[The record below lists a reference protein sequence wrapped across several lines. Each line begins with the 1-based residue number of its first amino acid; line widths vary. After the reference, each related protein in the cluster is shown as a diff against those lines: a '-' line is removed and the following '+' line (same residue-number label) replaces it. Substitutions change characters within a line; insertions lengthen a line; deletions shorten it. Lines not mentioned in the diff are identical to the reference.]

1 MFGTTSLTSLLD
13 QQASVLR
20 TRLKGVHDGDVEAV
34 HDARVAT
41 RRIREL
47 LALVPA
53 VPGRDSEDAA
63 AKGYKKVGRA
73 LGQVRNVDVQI
84 ALIRNLED
92 HAPHTGPSLL
102 LVRQEHERR
111 RLRKARSLIKA
122 LERIEVAALIQAV
135 ADVHPSGVR
144 QRLTESGWT
153 HQLRRLLVER
163 ACTALEAIDHATGIY
178 FPRRAHGARIA
189 VKQLRYA
196 AEIAQA
202 TRLAEMETA
211 VRSLRKGQEIL
222 GDLHDRHQLADSLA
236 GYGKDDGVDRDHI
249 HLLRQVLD
257 GEVLQLHGQ
266 YLARRDAL
274 RAACAEIEAT
284 ASRGL
289 RPRRSLAVGAALAAS
304 AIVYGRTHSAR
315 DPRVVVSLRDPGIDP
330 RPDGPGSLLL
340 FQNHRVALVAQHDV
354 RGGPRPIRVQEL
366 QLCDDR
372 RGLDG
377 GTRPAVV
384 HPRILPVAARP
395 AGIVSTNPG
404 RRRPRPAL
412 TACRQSWRRCR

>member
-13 QQASVLR
+13 QQTSVLR
-20 TRLKGVHDGDVEAV
+20 TRLKGVLDGDVDAV

-53 VPGRDSEDAA
+53 VPGRDGEDAA

-92 HAPHTGPSLL
+92 HAPHTGPSLV
-102 LVRQEHERR
+102 LVRQDHERR
-111 RLRKARSLIKA
+111 RLRKTRRLIKA
-122 LERIEVAALIQAV
+122 LERLDVAALIQSV
-135 ADVHPSGVR
+135 ADAHPSSVR
-144 QRLTESGWT
+144 QRLTASGWP

-163 ACTALEAIDHATGIY
+163 AQRALEAIDHATGIY

-189 VKQLRYA
+189 LKQLRYA

-202 TRLAEMETA
+202 TRLAEMETG
-211 VRSLRKGQEIL
+211 VRSLRKSQEIL
-222 GDLHDRHQLADSLA
+222 GDLHDRQELANSLA
-236 GYGKDDGVDRDHI
+236 GYGKDEGVDKEHI
-249 HLLRQVLD
+249 QLLRQVLE
-257 GEVLQLHGQ
+257 GEVIQLHGQ

-274 RAACAEIEAT
+274 RIACMEIDAT

-304 AIVYGRTHSAR
+304 AIVYGRSALGAR
-315 DPRVVVSLRDPGIDP
+315 S
-330 RPDGPGSLLL
+330 
-340 FQNHRVALVAQHDV
+340 QH
-354 RGGPRPIRVQEL
+354 
-366 QLCDDR
+366 
-372 RGLDG
+372 
-377 GTRPAVV
+377 RPAVSD
-384 HPRILPVAARP
+384 RSA
-395 AGIVSTNPG
+395 IVG
-404 RRRPRPAL
+404 
-412 TACRQSWRRCR
+412 